1 MINKLWYVFL
11 IDKNYVLL
19 SLSLSFSFSLSENFL
34 MTIPP
39 SKGLLIILV
48 KKFFLSYT
56 YRKIQKP
63 VLVERLRGHLI
74 FSTSNQT
81 ILTVL
86 VVISA
91 IPTVLSC
98 IIKWSIRGITTY
110 HRILKLHIA
119 IIIQINT
126 GFSLLNKMQNVLS
139 SLQTWIHKLA
149 NYSILV

>member
-11 IDKNYVLL
+11 IDKNYVLI

-48 KKFFLSYT
+48 KKIFLSYT

-91 IPTVLSC
+91 IPTVLRC
-98 IIKWSIRGITTY
+98 IIKWSIRGITSYIKITY
-110 HRILKLHIA
+110 CYHHSNQYRIFVVEQNAKC
-119 IIIQINT
+119 
-126 GFSLLNKMQNVLS
+126 SLITTDMNSQVS
-139 SLQTWIHKLA
+139 
-149 NYSILV
+149 